1 MNGPMSMPIAQAAF
15 PPPER
20 SRRRTSS
27 ITARTHRKRKST
39 ITAPRR
45 IRMPGLYASGS
56 RLSAVRL
63 SARVVKLELAEP
75 FVIARD
81 TIELAEV
88 VWVELEH
95 EAEGGFGEGPAND
108 RYDESA

>member
-1 MNGPMSMPIAQAAF
+1 MNGTISMPIAQAAF
-15 PPPER
+15 LPPER
-20 SRRRTSS
+20 ARRRKTS

-63 SARVVKLELAEP
+63 SARIVKLELAEP

-81 TIELAEV
+81 TTQLVAV
-88 VWVELEH
+88 VWVDLDH
-95 EAEGGFGEGPAND
+95 EDGGGVGEGA
-108 RYDESA
+108 